1 MPKSTPTVNG
11 NTVLYHYLQK
21 SLREEDECLFQRV
34 VAKLL
39 TRLGIWFPPSA
50 YAILP
55 IALPH
60 VVRDPGCRKPVDE
73 WSSPNAAGY
82 VRDDNSLI
90 KGLVRSFTIR
100 SNLYEYNGHKLG
112 KGFVASHVW
121 SKVGDTY
128 SSRAPATYSFLP
140 NLVWLPANIAK
151 LTDRDLSFAQIFIQ
165 ALSYKIY
172 REVKVHET
180 LKPYVEEAWSLLPAP
195 EFSKHRLP
203 DVEDLNVF
211 VVPERFVPTRVAKI
225 RTASKGLL
233 CVAAQDRESIKGKVL
248 HTRYT
253 AGLTASPPMVSV
265 TAAKELGDRL
275 VDYADGV
282 KAAID
287 AA

>member
-1 MPKSTPTVNG
+1 MPQSTPWVNG
-11 NTVLYHYLQK
+11 NTILYHYLQK
-21 SLREEDECLFQRV
+21 SLREEDERLFQMI

-50 YAILP
+50 YATLP

-60 VVRDPGCRKPVDE
+60 VVRDPGCRRPVDE

-100 SNLYEYNGHKLG
+100 SNLYEYNNRQLG
-112 KGFVASHVW
+112 KGFVAAHVW
-121 SKVGDTY
+121 SKVGGTY
-128 SSRAPATYSFLP
+128 SSREPATYSFLP

-172 REVKVHET
+172 REVKVHQT
-180 LKPYVEEAWSLLPAP
+180 LEPFVEDAWSLLPQS
-195 EFSKHRLP
+195 EFPKHRLP
-203 DVEDLNVF
+203 DVEDLNF
-211 VVPERFVPTRVAKI
+211 FAVPQRFFHTRVAKI
-225 RTASKGLL
+225 REASKGLL
-233 CVAAQDRESIKGKVL
+233 CLAAGDSESIKGKVL

-253 AGLTASPPMVSV
+253 AGLTASPPVVSV
-265 TAAKELGDRL
+265 TAANQLGDHL
-275 VDYADGV
+275 VDYADCV

-287 AA
+287 AT